1 MDGVAAIHVDVAAD
15 APFPNRGPQF
25 FVSCAQI
32 VHTPALGHCPA
43 GADVVSI
50 RPDFGRAVV
59 DTSKAMSAITW
70 RAADLTSQDLSD
82 LPIDDVVV
90 STDGSTAAV
99 EQVRTALET
108 SIPTTFPPQTLSE
121 FNTDNARLID
131 SYRQLANVVLFTS
144 LPIAGCSLAVSVAG
158 GVSERRRPFS
168 LLRLTGVPLAMLR
181 RVVTLEAAVP
191 LLISV
196 VVSVGAG
203 LAAAALF
210 LRAQLDQ
217 TLQPPNAS
225 YYVLVV
231 GGVVA
236 SLLIIASTLPLLARI
251 TGPETA
257 RNE

>member
-1 MDGVAAIHVDVAAD
+1 MSDAATTHQENTRPSTTGPSPIRSSARS
-15 APFPNRGPQF
+15 NRVRTG
-25 FVSCAQI
+25 
-32 VHTPALGHCPA
+32 T
-43 GADVVSI
+43 
-50 RPDFGRAVV
+50 
-59 DTSKAMSAITW
+59 SAIPTTSCSSW
-70 RAADLTSQDLSD
+70 PARPRRRLTRKARPRRPSHRGRGAA
-82 LPIDDVVV
+82 
-90 STDGSTAAV
+90 
-99 EQVRTALET
+99 RTALEK

-131 SYRQLANVVLFTS
+131 GYRQLANVVLFTS

-225 YYVLVV
+225 YYVLVI

-236 SLLIIASTLPLLARI
+236 SLLIIASTLPLLACI
-251 TGPETA
+251 TAPRPPATSDP
-257 RNE
+257 